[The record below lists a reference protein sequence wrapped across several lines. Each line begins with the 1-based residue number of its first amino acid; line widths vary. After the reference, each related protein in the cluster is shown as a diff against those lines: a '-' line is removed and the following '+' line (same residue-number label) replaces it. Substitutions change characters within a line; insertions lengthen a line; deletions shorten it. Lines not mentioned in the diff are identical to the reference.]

1 MRKDTRFLRWIWTS
15 THKKHCLQ
23 QRARPKKPPTH
34 THTHHPSL
42 ARPRSGQAGSWETIP
57 VALLT
62 FFISERLKN
71 IPDIML
77 SALLLFLFAVFTHFQ
92 VKPFVFFFSTVAT
105 DENAIVLLS
114 EGFSV
119 LPWHMVF
126 IKTSVKCSQ
135 RFYWLLYRRLKQ
147 SNKSFI
153 SLSKTKLNCLYL

>member
-1 MRKDTRFLRWIWTS
+1 MCEERHQIFKVDLNLHPQKTLFTAAS
-15 THKKHCLQ
+15 QTKKT
-23 QRARPKKPPTH
+23 PN

-62 FFISERLKN
+62 FFILERLKN

-135 RFYWLLYRRLKQ
+135 RFY
-147 SNKSFI
+147 
-153 SLSKTKLNCLYL
+153 